1 MYFKLKAVYRLIF
14 FISLFLIFS
23 CRDKEVISPI
33 DPKLYKREVSDQI
46 INPALKQARI
56 LKSDTIFFKLN
67 YSLVKLKIEHPSEYQ
82 KFENLNGDI
91 ERANFLK
98 SSKKFRKI
106 WKRLGYP
113 KKELMNVVHIKECE

>member
-1 MYFKLKAVYRLIF
+1 VYKLIF

-23 CRDKEVISPI
+23 CRDKEVIPPT
-33 DPKLYKREVSDQI
+33 DPKLYKREVSHQF
-46 INPALKQARI
+46 INQALEQAKI

-67 YSLVKLKIEHPSEYQ
+67 YSLVKLKNEHPPEYR
-82 KFENLNGDI
+82 KFENLQGDI

-106 WKRLGYP
+106 WKKLGYHE
-113 KKELMNVVHIKECE
+113 KELMNFVHIKVCE

>member
-1 MYFKLKAVYRLIF
+1 MYRLIF

-23 CRDKEVISPI
+23 CREEEVVTPI
-33 DPKLYKREVSDQI
+33 DPNLYKREVSDQI
-46 INPALKQARI
+46 INPALEQARI
-56 LKSDTIFFKLN
+56 IKSDTIFFRLN
-67 YSLVKLKIEHPSEYQ
+67 YSLVNLKIEHPSEYQ
-82 KFENLNGDI
+82 KFENLNVDI

-106 WKRLGYP
+106 WQRLGYP